1 MNIHSRLRALI
12 MITLVPIAIFGIAGS
27 FVLVD
32 KERNTL
38 ARGVTDQARAIMS
51 AIDIELFAAVGPL
64 QLLAQSPALD
74 RGDLAAFREEAQRAL
89 EARRGDWSN
98 VLVSRPD
105 SGEMLMNL
113 LSPPGASIG
122 TPEDAPTIRQ
132 AAESGKATVSA
143 VIVGP
148 ILKRP
153 LFGVRVPVMRD
164 GKARYV
170 LSAVVETEV
179 IARLIDRQSLPAS
192 YVVGVLDRKYRFVV
206 RRPATDPGNEFAGDS
221 LRESLSTEGEGWR
234 RGKLVDGTD
243 VYRAFK
249 RSPLSGWSTSIAV
262 PQSVISQ
269 DMLGTWLLFAGFLAA
284 AVVGFWIAWALAA
297 RITRPITALARAAP
311 ALGRGEVTALPP
323 ASSIDEV
330 RELSQALHDAAVAI
344 HDRDQRQRA
353 AEQSLREADRAK
365 NEFLAMLGHE
375 LRNPLSSVANAT
387 QLLAFAEH
395 RPEVIAGV
403 RDVLGRQVAHI
414 THLLDD
420 LLEVG
425 RLTGGKIRLERAA
438 VDLGALAEVLLST
451 WRSGGRFAQR
461 DVHANLGS
469 AWVWADRVRIEQ
481 VLSNLVD
488 NALKFTAAEGQ
499 IDIVVRTDA
508 NRAVLEIRDN
518 GDGIDADLL
527 HRVFDLFVQGERNL
541 AREQGGLGIGLTMAQ
556 RIVDLHDGTITV
568 ASAGAGKGATFT
580 VSLPAIDPPPV
591 PSTRVPAMVVGRR
604 KILVVEDNVDAR
616 ESLVALLEASGHQVR
631 GADSGRAAITAVQ
644 SSVPD
649 VALIDIGLPD
659 IDGYAVAR
667 HLRAIAGAG
676 SLRLIAMTGYGS
688 PEHRRRSD
696 ESGFDAHLVKP
707 LDLSALEQLLERR
720 EG

>member
-1 MNIHSRLRALI
+1 MNIHTRLRALI
-12 MITLVPIAIFGIAGS
+12 LITLVPIAIFGIAGA

-32 KERNTL
+32 KERDTL

-51 AIDIELFAAVGPL
+51 AVDIELFASVGPL
-64 QLLAQSPALD
+64 QLLAKSPALD
-74 RGDLAAFREEAQRAL
+74 RGDMAAFREEAQRAL
-89 EARRGDWSN
+89 EARRGDWIN
-98 VLVSRPD
+98 VLLSQPD
-105 SGEMLMNL
+105 SAEMLMNL
-113 LSPPGASIG
+113 LSPPGAPMAP
-122 TPEDAPTIRQ
+122 PEDAPTVRQ
-132 AAESGKATVSA
+132 AALSGKPTVSA
-143 VIVGP
+143 VIDGP
-148 ILKRP
+148 ILERP

-179 IARLIDRQSLPAS
+179 IERLIDRQSLPAS
-192 YVVGVLDRKYRFVV
+192 YAIGVLDRDYRFVV
-206 RRPATDPGNEFAGDS
+206 RRPVADPHNVFASDS
-221 LRESLSTEGEGWR
+221 LRKSLSAEGEGWR
-234 RGKLVDGTD
+234 RGKLVDGTA

-311 ALGRGEVTALPP
+311 ALGRGEVAALPP

-387 QLLAFAEH
+387 QLLAFAER
-395 RPEVIAGV
+395 RPEVIASA
-403 RDVLGRQVAHI
+403 RDVLGRQVAHM

-425 RLTGGKIRLERAA
+425 RLTGGKIRLERAP
-438 VDLGALAEVLLST
+438 VDLGAVAEVLLST

-461 DVHANLGS
+461 DVHANLES

-508 NRAVLEIRDN
+508 SRAVLEIRDN

-541 AREQGGLGIGLTMAQ
+541 AREQGGLGIGLTMAR
-556 RIVDLHDGTITV
+556 RIVEMHDGTITV
-568 ASAGAGKGATFT
+568 ASAGAGKGTTFI
-580 VSLPAIDPPPV
+580 VSLPAIDPPPA
-591 PSTRVPAMVVGRR
+591 PATRVPAMVLGRR
-604 KILVVEDNVDAR
+604 KILLVEDNVDAR

-631 GADSGRAAITAVQ
+631 GVDSGRAAIAAVQ
-644 SSVPD
+644 SSVPEI
-649 VALIDIGLPD
+649 ALVDIGLPD

-676 SLRLIAMTGYGS
+676 SLRLIALTGYS
-688 PEHRRRSD
+688 SSEDKRRAD

-707 LDLSALEQLLERR
+707 LDLSALEQLLERMER
-720 EG
+720 